1 MWFVGGLS
9 VFHFYLISTNQTTY
23 ENFRYRYDRRENPY
37 NKGIFSNFKEV
48 FFSKIPSS
56 AIDFQ
61 GLVLEDEHLVVEPTN
76 LDDVEGVTSSKEKID
91 IEMGTKLVEEGGIS
105 IPEIL
110 RNLSFD
116 HFEDDI
122 RSKERE
128 LNGSDPS
135 IFVPEQESKDSPRRS
150 TRRDEKADPEPHLFL
165 VEQEL
170 IDSPRSSTANNGVN
184 GKDNVDDVSGFT

>member
-23 ENFRYRYDRRENPY
+23 ENFRYRYDRKENPY
-37 NKGIFSNFKEV
+37 NKGMSSNFKEV

-56 AIDFQ
+56 VIDFQ
-61 GLVLEDEHLVVEPTN
+61 ALVPEDENMVVESTN
-76 LDDVEGVTSSKEKID
+76 LDDVEGITSSKEKVD
-91 IEMGTKLVEEGGIS
+91 IEMGTKLVEEGGIL

-122 RSKERE
+122 SSKEKE

-135 IFVPEQESKDSPRRS
+135 IFVFEQESKDSSRRS
-150 TRRDEKADPEPHLFL
+150 TIRDENADPEPSLLL

-170 IDSPRSSTANNGVN
+170 KDSPMSSTTKNCVN
-184 GKDNVDDVSGFT
+184 RKDKVDDLSGLN